1 MKNVTTKFSENKIQ
15 ILPRLLIELFFM
27 FILWRIKFFAS
38 GHKTTSNPNYPHQ
51 KLEECDSN
59 PIEKVV

>member
-1 MKNVTTKFSENKIQ
+1 MSQ